1 MSKRVDELGEIDLS
15 DNIALKK
22 YLDTLKTL
30 CHDLYT
36 EVSWSAEMLQQRL
49 ANVKGVKNAV
59 RARVVASALK
69 GVAEAF
75 RIAGGGVQKTWTLFE
90 NRFAVEL
97 SEAASAKKP
106 TKPDFTIK

>member
-1 MSKRVDELGEIDLS
+1 MSRRIDELGEIDLS
-15 DNIALKK
+15 DNIALKR
-22 YLDTLKTL
+22 YLDTLKVL
-30 CHDLYT
+30 CYDLYT

-49 ANVKGVKNAV
+49 ANVKGIKNAV
-59 RARVVASALK
+59 RAKVVASALK

-75 RIAGGGVQKTWTLFE
+75 KIAGGGVQKTWTLFE